1 MAENQKPAFG
11 EPLAPAHSSAE
22 TLNLLELRRS
32 TAADLLTEPGPD
44 EETLATILHIA
55 TRVPDHRRVVPFR
68 FIVLQGEGR
77 SRAGQVLAN
86 VFENNE
92 PTADADRIEC
102 ESRRFKRAPVVV
114 AVVSSVDPEHR
125 TPEWEQVMT
134 AGAVCQNMLI
144 AASASGFAAQWLT
157 EWYAFDETVKTA
169 LGLDENERFAGFIYI
184 GTAQENPKERQRPDP
199 ATLISYF

>member
-1 MAENQKPAFG
+1 MTDRITPTFG
-11 EPLAPAHSSAE
+11 EPLAPAHASRE
-22 TLNLLELRRS
+22 TLDLLAFRRS

-77 SRAGQVLAN
+77 TRAGQILAN
-86 VFENNE
+86 AFEKNE
-92 PTADADRIEC
+92 PEAEENRIEC

-125 TPEWEQVMT
+125 TPEWEQIMT

-169 LGLDENERFAGFIYI
+169 LGLSENERFAGFIYI

-199 ATLISYF
+199 ASLISYF